1 MKINPFKITALVVFI
16 LVVMGLRAFAQVGN
30 TLGADARVNTITTAV
45 PFLMIAPDSRAGA
58 MGDAGVA
65 TSADANSTHWNPAK
79 LAFLENDF
87 GVSFSYTPWLRSLV
101 PDINLAYLSG
111 YYKIDDMSSLGA
123 SLRYFTL
130 GDIQFTDEFGANTV
144 QFRPNEFA
152 IDVSYGRKLSD
163 RFSGGLALR
172 FVNSNLTGGQVAQGA
187 ETKPGRAIAADVFV
201 YYENDD
207 IELFD
212 RDVTVAWGA
221 GISNIGNKMTYS
233 DLNENDFLPINLRFG
248 PRITFHLDEYNDIS
262 FTFDV
267 NKLMVP
273 TPPIYVETDENGN
286 NVISEQRIGAGED
299 PDRAVASGMFTSFFD
314 APGTPVL
321 NPDGS
326 NVFNSDGTY
335 QVESGSV
342 LREELREFS
351 LAVGAEYWYN
361 KLFAVRAGYYTEHE
375 LKGNRKYLT
384 FGAGVKY
391 NFLGIDFSYLAPFYV
406 GEQRNIQ
413 NSPLANTVRFS
424 LFVELDQLVNRSSEE

>member
-1 MKINPFKITALVVFI
+1 MNINPLKITALVVFI
-16 LVVMGLRAFAQVGN
+16 LVLIGLRAVAQVGN
-30 TLGADARVNTITTAV
+30 VSGADDRVNTITTAV

-65 TSADANSTHWNPAK
+65 TSPDANSTHWNPAK
-79 LAFLENDF
+79 LAFLEDDF
-87 GVSFSYTPWLRSLV
+87 GVSFSYTPWLRNLV

-111 YYKIDDMSSLGA
+111 YYKIDEMSSFGA

-130 GDIQFTDEFGANTV
+130 GDIQFTDEFGNNTV
-144 QFRPNEFA
+144 QFRPNEFS

-163 RFSGGLALR
+163 NFSGGLGLR

-187 ETKPGRAIAADVFV
+187 ETQPGRAIAADVFV
-201 YYENDD
+201 YYQNDD
-207 IELFD
+207 LELFD
-212 RDVTVAWGA
+212 QDVTVAWGA

-233 DLNENDFLPINLRFG
+233 NLNENDFLPINLRLG
-248 PRITFHLDEYNDIS
+248 PRLTFHLDEYNDIS

-273 TPPIYVETDENGN
+273 TPPIYLETDQNGN
-286 NVISEQRIGAGED
+286 NVQGQQIIAAGED
-299 PDRAVASGMFTSFFD
+299 PNRAVASGMFTSFFD
-314 APGTPVL
+314 APGNPVL

-335 QVESGSV
+335 QIEDGSII
-342 LREELREFS
+342 REEMREFS

-361 KLFAVRAGYYTEHE
+361 KLFAVRAGYFTEHE

-391 NFLGIDFSYLAPFYV
+391 NFLGIDFSYLAPLYI

-413 NSPLANTVRFS
+413 NSPLANTIRFS
-424 LFVELDQLVNRSSEE
+424 LFVELDEISKRSSED